1 MKCLTVAMPDGSRW
15 AVPADLIAR
24 SRCTYYSKVDPF
36 NPDSEEWREE
46 WAYCFANGGQELK
59 NWAAGKHGLVR
70 GGGPR
75 VQGAG
80 AGRTERRREARG
92 VGQRRQAPRGDRR
105 WMTS

>member
-59 NWAAGKHGLVR
+59 NWAAGNMDWSEVEDHAFKVR
-70 GGGPR
+70 
-75 VQGAG
+75 
-80 AGRTERRREARG
+80 ERGELSAEEKQEAWVNGDKRLEEIV
-92 VGQRRQAPRGDRR
+92 VG
-105 WMTS
+105 